1 MTNIYPDI
9 HYTANCLTGTRKSLF
24 HSLLQDYG
32 SSSDQESVEEWA
44 KGIQGG
50 RVFSQSGEDGAIE
63 AVFDR
68 IGTTDKIYVE
78 FGVGDC
84 TECNSRNLREN
95 KGWDVQRSLL
105 LDGGFE
111 DAEINLHK
119 AIFFPDNILGLFAE
133 FGVPRHFDFLSV
145 DTDSYDFF
153 MLETILEAGYSPR
166 AIMVEHNV
174 NFEITEA
181 KSILP
186 PEKGEPWQF
195 WAGDTYMGMSLLAA
209 KLLLQRFHYSVVW
222 CNVVNCLAV
231 LDSALGSPAR
241 LSPTF
246 LFKGR
251 GAKEEYPCDHRARQM
266 AVIGEDGRWDG
277 RRDGG
282 EGSPNIR
289 CTLSHRQQRDLVA
302 GAASFCQA
310 FVSGLNSQLQRPPPS
325 EEESQVEKTTRD
337 LIRHGTEFCKLSMC
351 LQSTQCNTRMADA
364 PVCKGEGYAIEV
376 VLPSSDP

>member
-1 MTNIYPDI
+1 MLTAPATQILLILTYKYQYI
-9 HYTANCLTGTRKSLF
+9 HYT
-24 HSLLQDYG
+24 LLQDFDI
-32 SSSDQESVEEWA
+32 SNDQEAVIREVEEWA
-44 KGIQGG
+44 RGIQGG
-50 RVFSQSGEDGAIE
+50 RVFSQSKEDGAIE

-68 IGTTDKIYVE
+68 VGTTDKIYVE

-95 KGWDVQRSLL
+95 KGWDIHRSLL

-111 DAEINLHK
+111 NAEINLHK
-119 AIFFPDNILGLFAE
+119 ATFFPDNILGLFAE

-166 AIMVEHNV
+166 AVMVEYNA

-186 PEKGEPWQF
+186 PEKGDPWQF

-209 KLLLQRFHYSVVW
+209 KLLLQRFHYSIVW

-241 LSPTF
+241 LSPSF
-246 LFKGR
+246 LYKGR
-251 GAKEEYPCDHRARQM
+251 GVMEEYPCDHRARQM
-266 AVIGEDGRWDG
+266 ALIGEDGRWDG
-277 RRDGG
+277 RKDGG

-289 CTLSHRQQRDLVA
+289 CTLSDRQRRDLVLGA
-302 GAASFCQA
+302 GSLCEA
-310 FVSGLNSQLQRPPPS
+310 FVSGLYSQLQRPAVPGG
-325 EEESQVEKTTRD
+325 ESQVEKATRALATTIQYQRYG
-337 LIRHGTEFCKLSMC
+337 L
-351 LQSTQCNTRMADA
+351 
-364 PVCKGEGYAIEV
+364 VCKGNPSFESCVEGK
-376 VLPSSDP
+376 S